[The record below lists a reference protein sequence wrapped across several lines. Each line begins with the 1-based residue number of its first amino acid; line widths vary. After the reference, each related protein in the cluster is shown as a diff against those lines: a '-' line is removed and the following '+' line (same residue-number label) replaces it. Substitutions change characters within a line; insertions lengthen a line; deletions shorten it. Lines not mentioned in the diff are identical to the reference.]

1 LHIINTTASIKSEY
15 NPSYDFV
22 KPHVPKWSMTGRHY
36 LPEMTKNTPGPNVYK
51 TEEVT
56 IPFRRAP
63 KVSMGVRYSE
73 FCSIGHMSQEND
85 AF

>member
-22 KPHVPKWSMTGRHY
+22 KPHVPKWSM
-36 LPEMTKNTPGPNVYK
+36 